1 MKDLFDLRTESKRM
15 ETLIASAEMVF
26 DNLTQDPTVT
36 AGELTKVRR
45 ILEEL
50 RIKAGI
56 LETGIM
62 TATKEGANV
71 FAIALTVDRLL
82 KSV

>member
-71 FAIALTVDRLL
+71 GRIVLLVDRLL